1 MARPEHIRHSL
12 LSRATA
18 SLAIMLVLALSV
30 FAASPELHERLH
42 GHGPVAVSGLHQD
55 AGPAG
60 HTQDAQD
67 DDGCVVTLFAQGVVL
82 ALAVV
87 ALAFTGQTLRPD
99 DFELLDRV
107 IPDAPRY
114 LHLPPQAPPLGLS

>member
-1 MARPEHIRHSL
+1 MDRPIRNRHSA

-18 SLAIMLVLALSV
+18 ALAVVLVLALSI

-42 GHGPVAVSGLHQD
+42 GHEPGALGSAHRD
-55 AGPAG
+55 AGPSR
-60 HTQDAQD
+60 DAQD
-67 DDGCVVTLFAQGVVL
+67 DDGCVVTLFAQGLVL

-87 ALAFTGQTLRPD
+87 ALAFTGLTLR
-99 DFELLDRV
+99 FEDSLLLDRIV
-107 IPDAPRY
+107 PDAPRY

>member
-1 MARPEHIRHSL
+1 MARLGNTRQSL

-18 SLAIMLVLALSV
+18 SLAIGLVVALSV

-42 GHGPVAVSGLHQD
+42 GHGRVAVSSLHQD

-60 HTQDAQD
+60 HPQDARD

-87 ALAFTGQTLRPD
+87 ALAFTGQTLRSE

-107 IPDAPRY
+107 IPEAPRY